1 MNPILV
7 DSSIWIEYFKDKN
20 SPISNTLDKLIDIDN
35 IFIND
40 LILAELLPFLI
51 TKKLNEVINS
61 IKSIPRLKL
70 DIHWKQIIEYQV
82 INLKNGINKVGIPD
96 LIIAQN
102 AIQNNSFLF
111 SLDKHFILMSKNLKL
126 KLYS

>member
-20 SPISNTLDKLIDIDN
+20 SPISYTLDKLIDIDN

-51 TKKLNEVINS
+51 TKKLNEVIIS
-61 IKSIPRLKL
+61 IESIPKLPL
-70 DIHWKQIIEYQV
+70 DIHWKQIIEFQV

-102 AIQNNSFLF
+102 AIQNNSILF
-111 SLDKHFILMSKNLKL
+111 SLDKHFVLMSKNLKL

>member
-1 MNPILV
+1 MSPVLV
-7 DSSIWIEYFKDKN
+7 DSSVWIEYFNNAN
-20 SPISNTLDKLIDIDN
+20 SPISSVLDNLIDIDN
-35 IFIND
+35 IFTND

-51 TKKLNEVINS
+51 SKKLSNVINS
-61 IKSIPRLKL
+61 LESIPKLTL
-70 DIHWKQIIEYQV
+70 DIDWKQIIDYQV

-102 AIQNNSFLF
+102 AIQNNSILF